1 MNCINEIFQEFK
13 KIRPKIEI
21 SLERMKQDLGEM
33 IHHIVLYGAGSAG
46 IAFLKYLNDVGI
58 YPKYFADGNPAK
70 WGSFCQGLEII
81 SPQDIIPKE
90 GENALV
96 IVTINTDGKRYCK
109 SFAEALRVGGHT
121 GVHKRLREAG
131 CSNLVDYTYF
141 RRCHE
146 LFHGDPYNLPSCSD
160 VDEMLRNE
168 ESVAM
173 VYDWLED
180 DLSRET
186 FRKIVQ
192 FRLVDDSIEVPTM
205 VQDSQYFE
213 YEFYN
218 KRSDE
223 CFVDCGAFDGIS
235 LRTFLKENENQFES
249 YYGFEPDRQNLKRL
263 TEYVLSLP
271 EEMQSK
277 MKVFAAAAYDKVGVG
292 KLYSLN
298 GPGSF
303 MADIG
308 NEDVRITTI
317 DKALGGGKATYIK
330 MNIEGSELQAL
341 TGAEKT
347 IKMYHPTLAIAG
359 YHKTWDLWEVPM
371 IIKEF
376 HPGYKMYLRSYMNH
390 LSFVY
395 YCVSAE
401 GGKRDI

>member
-13 KIRPKIEI
+13 QVRPEIEI

-33 IHHIVLYGAGSAG
+33 IDHIVLYGAGSAG
-46 IAFLKYLNDVGI
+46 IAFLKYLNDAGI
-58 YPKYFADGNPAK
+58 YPKYFADGNSAK
-70 WGSFCQGLEII
+70 WGSYCQGLEII
-81 SPQDIIPKE
+81 SPQDIIERE
-90 GENALV
+90 GEDTLV

-121 GVHKRLREAG
+121 GVHSMLREAG
-131 CSNLVDYTYF
+131 CKNLVDYTYF
-141 RRCHE
+141 RRCHD

-168 ESVAM
+168 DAVAK
-173 VYDWLED
+173 VYDWLAD

-186 FRKIVQ
+186 FCKIVQ

-205 VQDSQYFE
+205 AQDNQYFE

-218 KRSDE
+218 KRNDE

-235 LRTFLKENENQFES
+235 LRTFLKENENQFEH
-249 YYGFEPDRQNLKRL
+249 YYGFEPDKDNFERL
-263 TEYVLSLP
+263 EGYLSTLSDDVR
-271 EEMQSK
+271 EK
-277 MKVFAAAAYDKVGVG
+277 MTVFEAAVYDKKGTSM
-292 KLYSLN
+292 LYSLK

-308 NEDVRITTI
+308 NEEVKTITI
-317 DKALGGGKATYIK
+317 DEALEGQKATYIK
-330 MNIEGSELQAL
+330 MNIEGSEMQAL
-341 TGAEKT
+341 AGAEQT
-347 IKMYHPTLAIAG
+347 IRNYKPALAIAG

-371 IIKEF
+371 RIKEF
-376 HPGYKMYLRSYMNH
+376 HSEYKIYLRSYMNH

-395 YCVSAE
+395 YCV
-401 GGKRDI
+401 

>member
-1 MNCINEIFQEFK
+1 MNCINEIFQEFNK
-13 KIRPKIEI
+13 VRPEIEI

-33 IHHIVLYGAGSAG
+33 IDHIVLYGAGSAG
-46 IAFLKYLNDVGI
+46 IAFLKYLNDADI

-70 WGSFCQGLEII
+70 WGSFCQELEII
-81 SPQDIIPKE
+81 APQDIIARE
-90 GENALV
+90 GESALV

-121 GVHKRLREAG
+121 GVHKMLQEAG
-131 CSNLVDYTYF
+131 CKNLVDYTYF

-160 VDEMLRNE
+160 VEEMLKHE
-168 ESVAM
+168 KEIAQ

-205 VQDSQYFE
+205 IQDNQYFE

-218 KRSDE
+218 KRNDE

-235 LRTFLKENENQFES
+235 MRTFLKENENQFEH
-249 YYGFEPDRQNLKRL
+249 YYGFEPDKENYKKLEAYLMTIPDEVREK
-263 TEYVLSLP
+263 TS
-271 EEMQSK
+271 
-277 MKVFAAAAYDKVGVG
+277 VFEKAVYDKNGTSM
-292 KLYSLN
+292 LYSLN

-308 NEDVRITTI
+308 NEKVETI
-317 DKALGGGKATYIK
+317 KIDDALNGRKATYIK
-330 MNIEGSELQAL
+330 MNIEGSEMQAL
-341 TGAEKT
+341 DGAEKT
-347 IKMYHPTLAIAG
+347 IRTYKPALAIAG

-371 IIKEF
+371 RIKEF
-376 HPGYKMYLRSYMNH
+376 HPEYKIYLRSYMNH

-395 YCVSAE
+395 YCV
-401 GGKRDI
+401 